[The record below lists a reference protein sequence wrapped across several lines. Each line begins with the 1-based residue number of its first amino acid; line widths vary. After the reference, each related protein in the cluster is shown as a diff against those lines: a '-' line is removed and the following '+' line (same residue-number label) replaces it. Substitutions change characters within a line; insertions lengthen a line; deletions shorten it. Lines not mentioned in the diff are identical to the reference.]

1 MTDDVKTFIRRFD
14 ILAIA
19 MSWVVGFTCKDLIV
33 AFMEGV
39 FYPLMEVVIPGPWW
53 DTLVFDYNGVSFD
66 IATIISRFLDF
77 AFAFGVMFI
86 IVTIILPKSYTRK

>member
-1 MTDDVKTFIRRFD
+1 MADDVRTFVRRFD

-39 FYPLMEVVIPGPWW
+39 FYPLMEVVIPGQWW

-77 AFAFGVMFI
+77 MVAFGVMFV
-86 IVTIILPKSYTRK
+86 IVMIILPKSYTRK